1 MKGVLL
7 TCLILGVMS
16 VELSLNSA
24 ATAEAFEKLKESKW
38 ASWIAEFAE
47 LELSSGGVLTELVD
61 AIH

>member
-1 MKGVLL
+1 
-7 TCLILGVMS
+7 MS